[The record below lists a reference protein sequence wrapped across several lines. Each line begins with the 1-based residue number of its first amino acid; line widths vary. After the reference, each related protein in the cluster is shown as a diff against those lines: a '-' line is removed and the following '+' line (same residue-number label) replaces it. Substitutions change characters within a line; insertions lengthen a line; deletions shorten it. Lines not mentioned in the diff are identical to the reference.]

1 MRRSGVPE
9 VATKQSK
16 RAIKSN
22 KEADQEANLQIMD
35 AKVLLRYLK
44 DKYMRQLDLV
54 WFFK

>member
-1 MRRSGVPE
+1 MQRIAVPE